1 MQERV
6 TKLLGLVSQHNP
18 LSLSPGAL
26 LRANDCSMRR
36 ENVIEDRRGYKVYA
50 TLGSNVKT
58 HLVYENKD
66 IAHRGTTLSYDDGT
80 GTYADYSGTYSEP
93 SGSRIRGVEAFSN
106 FYITTSAG
114 VKVLSDVAG
123 TAGRLA
129 GVPRALDI
137 SYALAG
143 SSGFLT
149 DVFQCAYRAT
159 IQRVDANANVHTG
172 YPSQRLWVTNS
183 AGGARNVTLTTY
195 LPTECVA
202 GDKVYFYRTEIVS
215 GVTNDTAGD
224 EMALVYIYELVA
236 ADISAG
242 FISFTDI
249 VVDALRG
256 ATLYTS
262 PSQEG
267 IQQANDR
274 PPLAK
279 DVAEFKDHV
288 LYANTTTKQR
298 LFSTLL
304 SVSQMGRATTAD
316 TTDTSVDLTNV
327 ADVTNLAIGWK
338 VEGTGIPAGATIAG
352 ISGTTVTLSAAATV
366 TDTTVA
372 VKFYTNRTVTLA
384 GTAYNFGS
392 SEILTGAGSPQIQ
405 VSTTG
410 VAAADIDL
418 TSRSLIKVV
427 NRCTANTLVY
437 GYYLTGPD
445 DTPGQMMFEERG
457 LGAAAFTIFAS
468 HSSLTSQFSANL
480 PVTPSTSE
488 QCTSTNDVRLNYV
501 YVSKKQQG
509 EHVPTLNYLPVGK
522 ASKEILRIIALRDSV
537 IVIKEDGVFR
547 IFGEVFSQ
555 MTVTAIDKTVICA
568 SADSVV
574 ELANQVIMLSNQGV
588 VLVSEAGAQV
598 ISRDIEPDL
607 APLLP
612 SAFLADNSV
621 ALGYESERSYYLST
635 LSVATDEEPT
645 QTLVYNIF
653 TKTWV
658 VHTYA
663 FTSAVVVSDKMVFSK
678 DDDPKVYQERKSFDD
693 TDFADPDSAITL
705 VTISGSTVTFTSAS
719 AVPVAGDVVLQG
731 TTGLAI
737 ETVTEVAG
745 TYTAVLRSEPPAS
758 WAAGAAT
765 LYPAV
770 DMDIEFHSWVS
781 EAGPGQLKQVRGVG
795 FLTDDI
801 PGNNSVSVLAATF
814 TSNFDQ
820 ELEEVEILQ
829 PGSGWG
835 AAWGSSPWGGTG
847 DSHGYPT
854 LVPRNKQYCNR
865 LRCGLRHRNA
875 RERLVITGYVPLFE
889 VASGGGLGK

>member
-6 TKLLGLVSQHNP
+6 TKLLGLVSQNNP
-18 LSLSPGAL
+18 LALSPGAL

-58 HLVYENKD
+58 LLTYNSRV
-66 IAHRGTTLSYDDGT
+66 IAHRGTTLSYDNGSGT
-80 GTYADYSGTYSEP
+80 FADYSGSYSEP
-93 SGSRIRGVEAFSN
+93 TGKRIRGTEAFSN
-106 FYITTSAG
+106 FYITTSVG

-123 TAGRLA
+123 TAARLA

-143 SSGFLT
+143 STGFLSNT
-149 DVFQCAYRAT
+149 SQAAYRAA
-159 IQRVDANANVHTG
+159 IQRTDANSNVITG

-183 AGGARNVTLTTY
+183 AGAARNVTLTCY
-195 LPTECVA
+195 LPSECIA
-202 GDKVYFYRTEIVS
+202 GDKVSFYRTEAAS
-215 GVTNDTAGD
+215 GVTDDTAGD
-224 EMALVYIYELVA
+224 EMALVYIYELLA

-242 FISFTDI
+242 YISFTDI

-267 IQQANDR
+267 IAQANDR

-279 DVAEFKDHV
+279 DVAEFKDHMM
-288 LYANTTTKQR
+288 YANTETKQR

-304 SVSQMGRATTAD
+304 SVSQMGRTTTAD
-316 TTDTSVDLTNV
+316 THSNTTLDNIADTTNIV
-327 ADVTNLAIGWK
+327 AGWK
-338 VEGTGIPAGATIAG
+338 VEGTGIPAGTTVSSIVG
-352 ISGTTVTLSAAATV
+352 STVTLSQAATATAAGV
-366 TDTTVA
+366 SVS
-372 VKFYTNRTVTLA
+372 FYTNRTVTLA
-384 GTAYNFGS
+384 GTAYSFGS
-392 SEILTGAGSPQIQ
+392 SEILSGAGAPQVQ

-418 TSRSLIKVV
+418 TARSFVKVI
-427 NRCTANTLVY
+427 NRCTANTSVY
-437 GYYLTGPD
+437 AYYLSGPD

-457 LGAAAFTIFAS
+457 LGAAAFTIFCS
-468 HSSLTSQFSANL
+468 NSTLTSQFSANL
-480 PVTPSTSE
+480 PVTPDTTS

-509 EHVPTLNYLPVGK
+509 EHVPLLNYLPVGK
-522 ASKEILRIIALRDSV
+522 ASKAILRVIALRDSV

-555 MTVTAIDKTVICA
+555 MSVTDIDKTVICA

-574 ELANQVIMLSNQGV
+574 ALANQVIMLSNQGV
-588 VLVSEAGAQV
+588 VLISETGAQV
-598 ISRDIEPDL
+598 ISREIEPDIV
-607 APLLP
+607 PLLQ
-612 SAFLADNSV
+612 SSYLATN
-621 ALGYESERSYYLST
+621 AAAIGYESERSYYLST
-635 LSVATDEEPT
+635 LSTASDTAAN
-645 QTLVYNIF
+645 QTLIFNIF
-653 TKTWV
+653 TRTWV

-663 FTSAVVVSDKMVFSK
+663 FNSAVVVADKLTFAKNSDV
-678 DDDPKVYQERKSFDD
+678 KVYQERKSYDD
-693 TDFADPDSAITL
+693 TDYADPESSITL
-705 VTISGSTVTFTSAS
+705 VTISGATVTFTISGSA
-719 AVPVAGDVVLQG
+719 PLAGWVILQG
-731 TTGLAI
+731 TTGIAI
-737 ETVTEVAG
+737 ETVSEVAG
-745 TYTAVLRSEPPAS
+745 TYTALLRETPPSS

-770 DMDIEFHSWVS
+770 NMDVEFHSWVS
-781 EAGPGQLKQVRGVG
+781 EAGPGMLKQVRGVG
-795 FLTDDI
+795 LLTDDI

-814 TSNFDQ
+814 TSNFDP
-820 ELEEVEILQ
+820 ELEEVEIEQ
-829 PGSGWG
+829 PGAGWG

-847 DSHGYPT
+847 DPYGYPT

-865 LRCGLRHRNA
+865 LRVGVRHRNA
-875 RERLVITGYVPLFE
+875 REHLVLTGYVPIFE
-889 VASGGGLGK
+889 VAAQGGLGK

>member
-6 TKLLGLVSQHNP
+6 TKLLGLVSQQSP

-26 LRANDCSMRR
+26 LRARDCSMRR

-58 HLVYENKD
+58 LLTYDNRA
-66 IAHRGTTLSYDDGT
+66 IAHRGTTLSYDNGSGT
-80 GTYADYSGTYSEP
+80 FADYSGTYSEP
-93 SGSRIRGVEAFSN
+93 TNKRIRSVEAFSN
-106 FYITTSAG
+106 LYITTSAG
-114 VKVLSDVAG
+114 VKVLSDLSG

-143 SSGFLT
+143 SSGFLSDT
-149 DVFQCAYRAT
+149 YQCAYRAT
-159 IQRVDANANVHTG
+159 IQRTDANANVHTG

-183 AGGARNVTLTTY
+183 AGGARNVTLTKY

-202 GDKVYFYRTEIVS
+202 GDKVYFYRTEIAS
-215 GVTNDTAGD
+215 GVASDTAGD
-224 EMALVYIYELVA
+224 EMGLIYIYELLS

-242 FISFTDI
+242 FITFTDI

-267 IQQANDR
+267 IAQANDR
-274 PPLAK
+274 PPLAV
-279 DVAEFKDHV
+279 DVAEFKDHI

-304 SVSQMGRATTAD
+304 SVSQIGRATTAD
-316 TTDTSVDLTNV
+316 TTDTSDQLTNI
-327 ADVTNLAIGWK
+327 ADTTNIAVGWK
-338 VEGTGIPAGATIAG
+338 VEGTGIPAGTTVSAIV
-352 ISGTTVTLSAAATV
+352 GTTVTLSAAATA
-366 TDTTVA
+366 TDTGVA
-372 VKFYTNRTVTLA
+372 VKFFTNRTVTLA

-392 SEILTGAGSPQIQ
+392 SEILSGAGSPQVQ

-418 TSRSLIKVV
+418 TARSLIKVI
-427 NRCTANTLVY
+427 NRNSSNTSVY
-437 GYYLTGPD
+437 AYYLTGPD

-457 LGAAAFTIFAS
+457 LGAAAFTIFCS
-468 HSSLTSQFSANL
+468 HSSLSSQFSANL
-480 PVTPSTSE
+480 PVSPDTTD

-501 YVSKKQQG
+501 FVSKKQQG

-522 ASKEILRIIALRDSV
+522 ASKAILRIISLRDSV

-568 SADSVV
+568 AADSVV

-588 VLVSEAGAQV
+588 VLISETGAQV
-598 ISRDIEPDL
+598 ISRDIEPDIV
-607 APLLP
+607 PLLQ
-612 SAFLADNSV
+612 STSLATN
-621 ALGYESERSYYLST
+621 AMGLGYESERSYYLST
-635 LSVATDEEPT
+635 LSESSDTASN
-645 QTLVYNIF
+645 QTLVFNIF
-653 TKTWV
+653 TRTWV
-658 VHTYA
+658 VHSYA
-663 FTSAVVVSDKMVFSK
+663 FNACVVVGDKMVFSK
-678 DDDPKVYQERKSFDD
+678 NSDAKIYQERKSYDD
-693 TDFADPDSAITL
+693 TDFADPESAITI
-705 VTISGSTVTFTSAS
+705 TAISGTSVEFTIAS
-719 AVPVAGDVVLQG
+719 ATPLDGWVIVQG
-731 TTGLAI
+731 TTGIAAETITAI
-737 ETVTEVAG
+737 TGGYRATLRET
-745 TYTAVLRSEPPAS
+745 PPDS

-765 LYPAV
+765 IYPAV
-770 DMDIEFHSWVS
+770 NMDIEFHSWVS

-801 PGNNSVSVLAATF
+801 PGNNSVSILAATF
-814 TSNFDQ
+814 TSNFDP
-820 ELEEVEILQ
+820 ELEEVEIEQ
-829 PGSGWG
+829 PGQGWG

-847 DSHGYPT
+847 DTSGYPT

-865 LRCGLRHRNA
+865 LRVGVRHRNA
-875 RERLVITGYVPLFE
+875 RERLVIVGYVPEFE
-889 VASGGGLGK
+889 VAARGGLGK

>member
-26 LRANDCSMRR
+26 LKANDCSMRR
-36 ENVIEDRRGYKVYA
+36 ENVIEDRRGYKLYQ

-58 HLVYENKD
+58 LLSYDNIV
-66 IAHRGTTLSYDDGT
+66 IAHRGTTLSYDNGSGT
-80 GTYADYSGTYSEP
+80 FADYSGSYTEP
-93 SGSRIRGVEAFSN
+93 TDNRIRAIEAFSN
-106 FYITTSAG
+106 LYITTSAG

-137 SYALAG
+137 SYAVAG
-143 SSGFLT
+143 SSGFLADT
-149 DVFQCAYRAT
+149 YQCAYRCT
-159 IQRVDANANVHTG
+159 IQRTDANDNVHTG
-172 YPSQRLWVTNS
+172 YPSQRLWVTNT
-183 AGGARNVTLTTY
+183 AGGARNVTLTNY
-195 LPTECVA
+195 LPSECIA
-202 GDKVYFYRTEIVS
+202 GDKIYFYRTEQFS
-215 GVTNDTAGD
+215 GTADDTSGD
-224 EMALVYIYELVA
+224 EMGLVYIYELVA
-236 ADISAG
+236 ADITAG
-242 FISFTDI
+242 YASFTDI

-267 IQQANDR
+267 ITQANDR

-279 DVAEFKDHV
+279 DLAEFKDHI
-288 LYANTTTKQR
+288 LYANTSTKQR

-304 SVSQMGRATTAD
+304 SVSQLGRATTAD
-316 TTDTSVDLTNV
+316 TNTSDQLTNIADTTNIV
-327 ADVTNLAIGWK
+327 AGWK
-338 VEGTGIPAGATIAG
+338 VEGTGIPAGTTVSSIV
-352 ISGTTVTLSAAATV
+352 GTTVTLSQAATATAV
-366 TDTTVA
+366 GVA
-372 VKFYTNRTVTLA
+372 VTFYTNQTVTLA

-392 SEILTGAGSPQIQ
+392 SEILTGAGSPQVL

-418 TSRSLIKVV
+418 TSRSFIKVI
-427 NRCTANTLVY
+427 NRCTANTSVY

-457 LGAAAFTIFAS
+457 LGAAAFTIMAS
-468 HSSLTSQFSANL
+468 NSTLTSQFSANL
-480 PVTPSTSE
+480 PVSPATTN

-501 YVSKKQQG
+501 FVSKKQQG

-522 ASKEILRIIALRDSV
+522 ASKAILRIISLRDSV

-568 SADSVV
+568 AADSVV

-588 VLVSEAGAQV
+588 VLISEAGAQV
-598 ISRDIEPDL
+598 ISREIEPSIV
-607 APLLP
+607 PLLQ
-612 SAFLADNSV
+612 STDLADNSI

-635 LSVATDEEPT
+635 LSVNTDEVPT

-653 TKTWV
+653 TRTWV

-663 FTSAVVVSDKMVFSK
+663 FNSAVVVGDKMVFTK
-678 DDDPKVYQERKSFDD
+678 PTDAVVYQERKAFDD
-693 TDFADPDSAITL
+693 TDYADPDSAVTL
-705 VTISGSTVTFTSAS
+705 VTISGSTITFTSAS
-719 AVPVAGDVVLQG
+719 ATPVEGDVILQG

-745 TYTAVLRSEPPAS
+745 TYTAVLRSEPPSS

-765 LYPAV
+765 LYPSV
-770 DMDIEFHSWVS
+770 NMDIEFHSWVS

-795 FLTDDI
+795 LLTDDI
-801 PGNNSVSVLAATF
+801 PGNNSVSILAATF
-814 TSNFDQ
+814 TSNYDP
-820 ELEEVEILQ
+820 ELEEVEIEQ
-829 PGSGWG
+829 PGAGWG

-865 LRCGLRHRNA
+865 LRVGVRHRNA
-875 RERLVITGYVPLFE
+875 RERLVLTGYVPEFE
-889 VASGGGLGK
+889 IASRGGLGK